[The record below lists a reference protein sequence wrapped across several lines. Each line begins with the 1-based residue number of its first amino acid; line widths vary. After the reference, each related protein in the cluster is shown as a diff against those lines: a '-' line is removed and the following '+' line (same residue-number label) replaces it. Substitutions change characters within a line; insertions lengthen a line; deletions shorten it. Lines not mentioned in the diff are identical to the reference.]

1 MLSNQMKVFI
11 SVALTILALSVNAQS
26 IEQRED
32 SLRFYDPDGAMK
44 GYALELLE
52 IDPFNPV
59 ALEYLVLLYEERDQ
73 WDSIIPFWEGLV
85 AKNPNEPLVYL
96 RRSQLRGYDN
106 SDNKQEIQALT
117 HARKLAPKNE
127 EINFLLGKLHY
138 ESFIEDNSTEH
149 ARLSIE
155 CFEHLC
161 EMDMQQKF
169 YLKTPLIQM
178 ANYLEDQKRLAD
190 YRSFPDRSTHI
201 PILAFAN
208 LDDGWETNFS
218 YNVFEDLSGGIH
230 HIPGIEGARH
240 TTELYSEDL
249 RTFMEPVLY
258 DTLPYTVYRLIVLPA
273 FSTPFVVRVETI
285 DGKSRMY
292 WKTSKSNSRFEDGK
306 IKSKTKELHPQE
318 MAEIE
323 KSLEQVDFW
332 NISTNEGLKGLDGSL
347 WLLEGVKDGKYHVVE
362 RWSGGV
368 IMPVGDE
375 LIGRTNE

>member
-1 MLSNQMKVFI
+1 MKLKAFI
-11 SVALTILALSVNAQS
+11 SVALTMLLLSVHAQS

-32 SLRFYDPDGAMK
+32 SLSYYDPDGAMK

-59 ALEYLVLLYEERDQ
+59 ALEYLIMLYEERDQ
-73 WDSIIPFWEGLV
+73 WDSITPFWEGLV

-127 EINFLLGKLHY
+127 EINFLLGKLYY
-138 ESFIEDNSTEH
+138 ETFIENNTTEH

-155 CFEHLC
+155 CFDNLC

-178 ANYLEDQKRLAD
+178 ANYLKDQKRLSH
-190 YRSFPDRSTHI
+190 YRGFPDRSSHI
-201 PILAFAN
+201 PILAFADLN
-208 LDDGWETNFS
+208 DGWETDFG
-218 YNVFEDLSGGIH
+218 YNVFEDLSGGINN
-230 HIPGIEGARH
+230 IRGIEGARF
-240 TTELYSEDL
+240 TTELYSKDL
-249 RTFMEPVLY
+249 RTFMEPALY
-258 DTLPYTVYRLIVLPA
+258 DTLSYTVYRLTVLPA
-273 FSTPFVVRVETI
+273 FSTPFVVRVETR

-292 WKTSKSNSRFEDGK
+292 WKTSKSNRRFEDGK
-306 IKSKTKELHPQE
+306 IRSKTKELHPNE

-375 LIGRTNE
+375 LLGRMHE